1 MTRSSNDLLEQIEN
15 GALDSAFPLADVLRK
30 CVALGGRSGSEQLRD
45 WARRELDGY
54 RSTEELPAYRTVG
67 AIIAID
73 GANLAYKVT
82 GQQVSPLDLPE
93 FARDAIKQEAAITQG
108 VAELERLVSSSDD
121 VIRIQHSAMPDL
133 VTYMNSQQDDV
144 HVNGTIL
151 AMYWK
156 VTPSAVHGILDTI
169 RTNLVALVAE
179 MRAAGVE
186 GVPPAEVANN
196 AVQVVVHNAKRS
208 HITVNANQ
216 AGAMK
221 GTQAVPP
228 EPTVGEAKLPG
239 WVTGPWGVA
248 LGLGTIAGGVGA
260 IAAWLDWTPF
270 T

>member
-1 MTRSSNDLLEQIEN
+1 MTRSSKSLLEQIEE
-15 GALDSAFPLADVLRK
+15 GALDSSYPLADVLRK

-54 RSTEELPAYRTVG
+54 PPTEELPPYRTVG
-67 AIIAID
+67 AVIAID

-82 GQQVSPLDLPE
+82 GQQVSPSDLPE
-93 FARDAIKQEAAITQG
+93 FVRDTIKQEAAITQG
-108 VAELERLVSSSDD
+108 VAELEKLASSADE

-156 VTPSAVHGILDTI
+156 ITPSAVLGILDTI

-186 GVPPAEVANN
+186 GVPPADVANN

-216 AGAMK
+216 AGALE
-221 GTQAVPP
+221 GAQAIATSPSI
-228 EPTVGEAKLPG
+228 EETKMPG
-239 WVTGPWGVA
+239 WVRGPWGVA

-260 IAAWLDWTPF
+260 VAVWLDWTPF

>member
-1 MTRSSNDLLEQIEN
+1 MLEQIEE
-15 GALDSAFPLADVLRK
+15 GALDSKSSLADVLRK

-54 RSTEELPAYRTVG
+54 PPAEELPGYRTVG

-82 GQQVSPLDLPE
+82 GQQISPSDLPE
-93 FARDAIKQEAAITQG
+93 FARESIKQEAAITQG
-108 VAELERLVSSSDD
+108 VAEIERLAATQEE

-156 VTPSAVHGILDTI
+156 VTPSALYGILDTI

-179 MRAAGVE
+179 MRAAGVDD
-186 GVPPAEVANN
+186 VPPAEVANQ

-208 HITVNANQ
+208 QITVNANQ
-216 AGAMK
+216 ASG
-221 GTQAVPP
+221 GVGGSQEITTPP
-228 EPTVGEAKLPG
+228 SAEHASLPG
-239 WVTGPWGVA
+239 WVRGPWAVV
-248 LGLGTIAGGVGA
+248 LGLATIAGGVGA
-260 IAAWLDWTPF
+260 IAVWLDWTPF